1 MKLELDL
8 DLELGQYSVS
18 LATDV
23 HTLQQAQRLRHRA
36 FRRNNAD
43 GLDRDRFDD
52 LCHHVVVHHRDSAQM
67 VGCFR
72 VMISASAAE
81 ITQSYSAQ
89 YYDLTNLRKYA
100 GPVAE
105 LGRLC
110 VDSGT
115 GDIDVLRAAWA
126 GLAHI
131 VDHHRINLLFGCAS
145 FQGTDPR
152 PYHDCFR
159 LLHHNHAAPAAFA
172 PRIKSPDVVEYA
184 TLSAGKIDPKR
195 ALTSMPALLRTYMLM
210 GGWVSDH
217 AVIDY
222 DMNTLHVF
230 TAVEIN
236 KIPPAR
242 QRLLRAMA

>member
-1 MKLELDL
+1 MKLELA
-8 DLELGQYSVS
+8 LGKYSVS
-18 LATDV
+18 LATDGN
-23 HTLQQAQRLRHRA
+23 TLIDAQRLRHRA
-36 FRRNNAD
+36 FHCNSAD

-52 LCHHVVVHHRDSAQM
+52 QCQHVVVHHRDTAQM

-72 VMISASAAE
+72 IMIRLSAAE
-81 ITQSYSAQ
+81 ITRSYSAQ
-89 YYDLTNLRKYA
+89 YYDLTNLQDYT

-110 VDSGT
+110 VEPSTD
-115 GDIDVLRAAWA
+115 DIDVLRAAWA

-131 VDHHRINLLFGCAS
+131 VDQNRINLLFGCAS

-152 PYHDCFR
+152 PYHDCLR
-159 LLHHNHAAPAAFA
+159 LLHHNHVAPSAYA
-172 PRIKSPDVVEYA
+172 PRIKSANVVEYA
-184 TLSAGKIDPKR
+184 ALAGGAIDPKR
-195 ALTSMPALLRTYMLM
+195 AQTSMPALLRTYLLM

-230 TAVEIN
+230 TAVEIG
-236 KIPPAR
+236 KIPPSR
-242 QRLLRAMA
+242 RRLLRTMA